1 MMGFLPILILL
12 PIYVGI
18 PALILYFVI
27 KMAVK
32 NAIKELKNEN
42 ILETKKR
49 RFYEKIK
56 ILFIFSFNILY
67 PNSL

>member
-1 MMGFLPILILL
+1 MMDFLPVILILL
-12 PIYVGI
+12 PIYIGI

-42 ILETKKR
+42 IL
-49 RFYEKIK
+49 
-56 ILFIFSFNILY
+56 
-67 PNSL
+67 

>member
-1 MMGFLPILILL
+1 MMDFLPAILILL
-12 PIYVGI
+12 PIYIGI

-42 ILETKKR
+42 IL
-49 RFYEKIK
+49 
-56 ILFIFSFNILY
+56 
-67 PNSL
+67 

>member
-32 NAIKELKNEN
+32 NAIKELKDEN
-42 ILETKKR
+42 IL
-49 RFYEKIK
+49 
-56 ILFIFSFNILY
+56 
-67 PNSL
+67 